1 MEMRLSL
8 ALALVLA
15 PALNAQSPAPTH
27 GVRPGR
33 LAIRNALVVEGNG
46 TPATGPWDLLVE
58 GNRIV
63 ALVPLDPVAG
73 KNGRQRRPAAD
84 AEIDATGK
92 YVLPGLINIHAH
104 LQNERG
110 GMPQPYAY
118 QFKLWLASGV
128 TTVTFMIG
136 SRSVTPTCSVAT
148 RTARRAA
155 SMKAISDESTSCD
168 LPS

>member
-8 ALALVLA
+8 ALAALVVA
-15 PALNAQSPAPTH
+15 SALHAQSPAPTH

-46 TPATGPWDLLVE
+46 TPTTGPWDILVE

-63 ALVPLDPVAG
+63 AMVPLDPVAV

-110 GMPQPYAY
+110 GIPQPYAY

-128 TTVTFMIG
+128 TT
-136 SRSVTPTCSVAT
+136 ST
-148 RTARRAA
+148 RWPRAA
-155 SMKAISDESTSCD
+155 GPPRRSGPRFGS
-168 LPS
+168 